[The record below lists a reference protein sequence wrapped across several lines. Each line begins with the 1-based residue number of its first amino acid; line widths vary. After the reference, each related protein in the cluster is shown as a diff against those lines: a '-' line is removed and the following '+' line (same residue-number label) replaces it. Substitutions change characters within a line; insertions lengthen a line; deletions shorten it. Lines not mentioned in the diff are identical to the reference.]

1 MKKMNNL
8 ITEREIFLKNSAEKR
23 RSARQQSHLD
33 LADLEG
39 LPMPAVADMRA
50 VSYTHLRAHETAS

>member
-23 RSARQQSHLD
+23 RSARHPASSPIWTLPIWKVFLCLQS
-33 LADLEG
+33 
-39 LPMPAVADMRA
+39 P
-50 VSYTHLRAHETAS
+50 T